1 VLSFFLPYP
10 FSKKTLCIPPLNYFS
25 FNWVWHTFINQHL
38 SKSLKPPRMFS
49 GKKNTQ
55 YPMSKIN
62 IVLLFLLALIIISC
76 NHQEEKLFTKIP
88 SNETNIQFNNRI
100 IESDSFNILNSEYIF
115 NGGGVGIGDFNND
128 GKPDVFFSGNQ
139 VENQLYLNEGDFSF
153 KNVSEKANIKAK
165 DRWNTGIA
173 VTDVNLDG
181 LLDIYVCSAML
192 PSDDERKNLLFVNQ
206 GLDDDGVPTFKEMAE
221 TYGIAGEENSMGAT
235 FFDYDK
241 DGLLDLYVLNNVD
254 IHLLPANYRK
264 KITDGSADSND
275 RLYKNNGD
283 GTFKDVSMEAGIKIE
298 GYGLGLAIADINY
311 DGWPDIYVSNDYL
324 SNDLMYINNT
334 DGSFTNQIA
343 KKIKHQS
350 KFSMGNDISDFN
362 NDGYVDIITLDMLG
376 ETNQRTKTT
385 IPNTKYANY
394 IFNEKFNY
402 EYQYTRNMLQK
413 GNGPGIPFSEIGLMA
428 GVART
433 DWSWSPLFADM
444 DNDGYKD
451 LLITNGFPRDITD
464 LDFGDFKFNVS
475 RYLKESQIL
484 DSIPQIKIPNYAY
497 RNTGDGPGF
506 MDVSKDWGL
515 DTPSFSNGAAIVDLD
530 NDGDL
535 DYIVN
540 NINDEA
546 FIYRNNS
553 NEAKGEKNDFINI
566 VLSGPEKNPSGIG
579 SKLVVRFKDGT
590 FMYQEHYLGRGYMST
605 IQDGI
610 HLGLGKKKE
619 ITSLEILWPDGKYQ
633 KLYNPGKN
641 SSLTI
646 NHTSS
651 ISIATELLKFPL
663 VPKKAT
669 PYFTDITTE
678 VGIDFVH
685 QEEDIVDYSVQR
697 ILPHKLTQNG
707 PCMVTGD
714 VNNDGLEDFIVG
726 SSAGYAPTIF
736 FQNKNGEFREKP
748 LFSTEGLLKY
758 EQEGMAL
765 FDLENDGDLDLYL
778 VSGSNE
784 FMVKDDEYYTD
795 ILLLN
800 DGKGNF
806 TVASNFHPEIKGSGS
821 VVKAADF
828 DNDGFTDLFIGGR
841 TPFAKYPLPEK
852 SYLLKN
858 DQGNLTDVTDT
869 VVPEFKG
876 LGMVT
881 DAIWKDI
888 TNDGLEDLI
897 VIGEFMPITIF
908 QNNKTSLTKLQHTG
922 LEELLGWWETI
933 EGEDF
938 DNDGDIDFIVG
949 NIGSNNQYH
958 PSPERPVNL
967 IAKDFDNN
975 GNIDPILFA
984 HSRRDFND
992 NSYESF
998 PVNFWGDLY
1007 GQSTLFRSRFN
1018 SYKSYSKANLQTL
1031 LTKEELN
1038 EALILTGNYDKSIY
1052 IENLGEGNFS
1062 HKSLP
1067 WQAQVAP
1074 VNGIAIADYDSDGY
1088 LDVLLVG
1095 NDYGNETFI
1104 GRYDAH
1110 NGLFLKGDSHGGF
1123 EAIANKESGFLVPG
1137 DAKNITL
1144 VKSAKGTKP
1153 YIITT
1158 QNRNKLLV
1166 FRKK

>member
-1 VLSFFLPYP
+1 
-10 FSKKTLCIPPLNYFS
+10 
-25 FNWVWHTFINQHL
+25 
-38 SKSLKPPRMFS
+38 
-49 GKKNTQ
+49 
-55 YPMSKIN
+55 MSKIN
-62 IVLLFLLALIIISC
+62 FSFLFLMVLLISSC
-76 NHQEEKLFTKIP
+76 TTEEQKLFTKISP
-88 SNETNIQFNNRI
+88 DTSTIQFNNRI
-100 IESDSFNILNSEYIF
+100 IETDSFNILNSEYIF

-139 VENQLYLNEGDFSF
+139 VENQLYLNQGNFTF
-153 KNVSEKANIKAK
+153 KNVSEKANVQAK
-165 DRWNTGIA
+165 NNWNTGIA
-173 VTDVNLDG
+173 ITDINLDG
-181 LLDIYVCSAML
+181 FLDIYVCSAML
-192 PSDDERKNLLFVNQ
+192 PSDQERKNLLFVNQ
-206 GLDDDGVPTFKEMAE
+206 GLHPDGTPTFKEMADD
-221 TYGIAGEENSMGAT
+221 YGIAGTGNSMGAT
-235 FFDYDK
+235 FFDYNN

-254 IHLLPANYRK
+254 IHLLPANYRE

-275 RLYKNNGD
+275 RLYRNNGD
-283 GTFKDVSMEAGIKIE
+283 GTFDDVTIEAGIKIE

-324 SNDLMYINNT
+324 SNDLMYINNK
-334 DGSFTNQIA
+334 DGSFTNQISN
-343 KKIKHQS
+343 KIKHQS

-394 IFNEKFNY
+394 IFNDKFNY

-413 GNGPGIPFSEIGLMA
+413 GNGPNAPFSEIGLMA

-475 RYLKESQIL
+475 RYLSESEIL

-497 RNTGDGPGF
+497 HNTGGPNF
-506 MDVSKDWGL
+506 KDVSKDWGL
-515 DTPSFSNGAAIVDLD
+515 DTPSFSNGAATVDLD

-546 FIYRNNS
+546 FIFRNNS
-553 NEAKGEKNDFINI
+553 NDLKGEKNAYLKIK
-566 VLSGPEKNPSGIG
+566 LLGSKKNPSGIG
-579 SKLVVRFKDGT
+579 AKIAVRFKDGS
-590 FMYQEHYLGRGYMST
+590 FMYQEHYLGRGYMSS
-605 IQDGI
+605 IEDNI
-610 HLGLGKKKE
+610 HIGLGKTRE
-619 ITSLEILWPDGKYQ
+619 VTRIEVLWPNGNYQ
-633 KLYNPGKN
+633 TLDNPLKN
-641 SSLTI
+641 SIITMDYAKSSS
-646 NHTSS
+646 TSY
-651 ISIATELLKFPL
+651 AALAFPL
-663 VPKKAT
+663 VPKKPT
-669 PYFTDITTE
+669 PIFKEISTNTGVDY
-678 VGIDFVH
+678 VH
-685 QEEDIVDYSVQR
+685 KEEDIVDYSVQR

-707 PCMVTGD
+707 PTIVTGD
-714 VNNDGLEDFIVG
+714 VNNDGMEDFIVG
-726 SSAGYAPTIF
+726 SSSGYSPSIF
-736 FQNKNGEFREKP
+736 FQNANGEFNEKL
-748 LFSTEGLLKY
+748 LFKKENLLKY

-784 FMVKDDEYYTD
+784 FMPEKELYTD
-795 ILLLN
+795 ILLVN

-806 TVASNFHPEIKGSGS
+806 TQAPNLHPRINGSGS
-821 VVKAADF
+821 VIKAADF
-828 DNDGFTDLFIGGR
+828 DNDGFTDLFVGGR

-858 DQGNLTDVTDT
+858 NQGILTDATQKVA
-869 VVPEFKG
+869 PEFVE

-881 DAIWKDI
+881 DAVWKDI

-897 VIGEFMPITIF
+897 IVGEFMPITIF
-908 QNNKTSLTKLQHTG
+908 ENKKTSFTKLKNTN

-933 EGEDF
+933 EGADF
-938 DNDGDIDFIVG
+938 DDDGDIDFIVG
-949 NIGSNNQYH
+949 NVGSNNQYQ
-958 PSPERPVNL
+958 PSKERPISL

-984 HSRRDFND
+984 YYRKDFYD
-992 NSYESF
+992 SSYESV

-1007 GQSTLFRSRFN
+1007 GQSPLFRSKFN
-1018 SYKSYSKANLQTL
+1018 SYKSYARASIKTL
-1031 LTKEELN
+1031 LEKDEL
-1038 EALILTGNYDKSIY
+1038 EGALTLTANYDQSIY
-1052 IENLGEGNFS
+1052 IENLGNGNFS
-1062 HKSLP
+1062 YKSLP
-1067 WQAQVAP
+1067 WQAQVGP
-1074 VNGIAIADYDSDGY
+1074 INGIAILDYDLDGN
-1088 LDVLLVG
+1088 LDAVAIG

-1110 NGLFLKGDSHGGF
+1110 NGLLLKGDGKGGF
-1123 EAIANKESGFLVPG
+1123 MAIESQESGFLVPG
-1137 DAKNITL
+1137 DAKHIAL
-1144 VKSAKGTKP
+1144 VKRTKDSEP
-1153 YIITT
+1153 YIIAS

-1166 FRKK
+1166 FKKNDNLK